1 MWLILQLFVTIGPKM
16 WVKRSQVFLPE
27 STWVGGQ
34 TQLVSIKMHTSYGNG
49 RVRVGALRAKCANGG
64 IFEAIWIKVMHPKY
78 YSVEAQYE

>member
-34 TQLVSIKMHTSYGNG
+34 TQLVST
-49 RVRVGALRAKCANGG
+49 KCTLVMGMGG
-64 IFEAIWIKVMHPKY
+64 LEWGHFEQNVPM
-78 YSVEAQYE
+78 EAFLGLFGSK